1 MPENSFNSGRL
12 IGGRKVMNE
21 PKWEKKFKD
30 LVKEFSNKPESK
42 NKKLAILAQQADDN
56 HNKLRGSIDNL
67 QKSLDYLRLCIKYQ
81 SFDLEAT
88 RRENEQLK
96 KLLER
101 KQDND

>member
-1 MPENSFNSGRL
+1 MDG
-12 IGGRKVMNE
+12 

-30 LVKEFSNKPESK
+30 LVKEFSGKAGPE
-42 NKKLAILAQQADDN
+42 NRHLAELAKQANDS
-56 HNKLRGSIDNL
+56 HTKLRGSIDNL

-101 KQDND
+101 KRGE